1 MLEIKTKSG
10 FECSV
15 SENTLKD
22 WRVVRALSKA
32 YKAKDDATSVDA
44 MSDIIAIL
52 LREREE
58 EFYQHLMDEDGLVM
72 ADKVLECAGEI
83 LDAIGN
89 HQKNS

>member
-22 WRVVRALSKA
+22 WRVVRALAKA
-32 YKAKDDATSVDA
+32 YKSKDDAASVDA
-44 MSDIIAIL
+44 MSDIIALL
-52 LREREE
+52 LRDREE
-58 EFYQHLMDEDGLVM
+58 DFYLHLMDEDGVVSTE
-72 ADKVLECAGEI
+72 KVLECAGEI
-83 LDAIGN
+83 MEAIGD